1 MAAQNLAN
9 SICLVFFG
17 WAYDYNPSL
26 PFGGAV
32 VFYWVV
38 IYYTYKLQWIVTPNG
53 SKRSGTHSSFRLLK
67 TRSLMTRALCRG
79 RLGARL
85 VRDGRQDGAPNTVRS
100 AVLSRS
106 AARFG

>member
-53 SKRSGTHSSFRLLK
+53 SKRSGAHSSFRLVPRCLVLIDVGLQRATGSTPGPRWP
-67 TRSLMTRALCRG
+67 TRRSAEY
-79 RLGARL
+79 
-85 VRDGRQDGAPNTVRS
+85 GAPY
-100 AVLSRS
+100 
-106 AARFG
+106 

>member
-1 MAAQNLAN
+1 M
-9 SICLVFFG
+9 FFG

-53 SKRSGTHSSFRLLK
+53 SKRSGAHPSFCLLDTISDGMSVVQRATGS
-67 TRSLMTRALCRG
+67 TRGPRWPTRPSAEYGAFCR
-79 RLGARL
+79 
-85 VRDGRQDGAPNTVRS
+85 
-100 AVLSRS
+100 
-106 AARFG
+106 AA

>member
-53 SKRSGTHSSFRLLK
+53 SKRSGAHPSFCLLD
-67 TRSLMTRALCRG
+67 TIS
-79 RLGARL
+79 
-85 VRDGRQDGAPNTVRS
+85 DGMSFV
-100 AVLSRS
+100 
-106 AARFG
+106 